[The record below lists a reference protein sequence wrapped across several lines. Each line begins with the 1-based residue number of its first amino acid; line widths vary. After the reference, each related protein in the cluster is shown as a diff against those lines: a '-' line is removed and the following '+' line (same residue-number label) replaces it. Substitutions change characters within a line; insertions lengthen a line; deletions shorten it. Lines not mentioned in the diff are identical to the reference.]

1 MNLVNSLAVVI
12 GIMGGIATWVALS
25 TTGTLNLQ
33 IWAIFI
39 AWACFYHCGGG
50 MDGLKSGLAGNI
62 WGLIMATVAL
72 TVAGT
77 GVGAMVGVPVVVGV
91 TVLILI
97 LGANIGMLSSIPAG
111 VYGYAAGAAFGLMT
125 QADPAVFTL
134 TGNGLLLPMALS
146 MVVGAVL
153 GLISEKVAGSLT
165 S

>member
-111 VYGYAAGAAFGLMT
+111 VYGYAAGAAFGLMA

-146 MVVGAVL
+146 MVVGAVS
-153 GLISEKVAGSLT
+153 GLISEKLAGSLT

>member
-50 MDGLKSGLAGNI
+50 MSGLKSGLIGNI
-62 WGLIMATVAL
+62 WGLIMATIAL
-72 TVAGT
+72 TLVGSVGGGT
-77 GVGAMVGVPVVVGV
+77 VGASVVVGV

-97 LGANIGMLSSIPAG
+97 LGANVGMLSAIPAG

-125 QADPAVFTL
+125 TADAGVFTL

-146 MVVGAVL
+146 MAVGAVL
-153 GLISEKVAGSLT
+153 GLISEKIASSLA